1 MLKWIIVLV
10 VASCLVIGGAIAW
23 PYVSREHVEAMSL
36 PLNRVDFSKLKDG
49 TYRGTY
55 EGGMYKWRESEV
67 RVTVSSGKVT
77 TIELVKNKEK
87 QPPQF
92 TDKLFN
98 RVREAQS
105 LHVDA
110 ISGAT
115 LTSKAYLQAVENALV
130 GAQ

>member
-1 MLKWIIVLV
+1 
-10 VASCLVIGGAIAW
+10 
-23 PYVSREHVEAMSL
+23 
-36 PLNRVDFSKLKDG
+36 
-49 TYRGTY
+49 
-55 EGGMYKWRESEV
+55 MYKWRESEV